1 MTSCGCFDHGGNKP
15 TVPSLC
21 RLSSGNA
28 RVDESSNGLTAYVSN
43 RAPQP
48 PPPPPPPVPAY
59 SGPALY
65 LGTLE
70 ACPWLLT
77 GFDLSS
83 CNLSAGEEAHCVVVQ
98 NGSLVATGNTTRGA
112 IFALFEMAE
121 VVLGVVDP
129 WWRFTMN
136 TPPYLG
142 QINISTSFASIH
154 PPPAFRYRGFF
165 TNDKLHQPPTRPCA
179 LH

>member
-1 MTSCGCFDHGGNKP
+1 MMLLLCILYRYTILANYISPTTFIITNLSLFLNQGGNAFRKKM
-15 TVPSLC
+15 S
-21 RLSSGNA
+21 R
-28 RVDESSNGLTAYVSN
+28 
-43 RAPQP
+43 
-48 PPPPPPPVPAY
+48 
-59 SGPALY
+59 
-65 LGTLE
+65 
-70 ACPWLLT
+70 W
-77 GFDLSS
+77 
-83 CNLSAGEEAHCVVVQ
+83 VVY
-98 NGSLVATGNTTRGA
+98 GSLVATGNTTRGA